1 LYYHENNQNTFISSE
16 GVRGMK
22 YRSIGYLALL
32 CAMLLVSAATA
43 DNIRSGPSG
52 SRALGIDK
60 ITSGYYSSPIYSTL
74 QNYYQSNAGQPQEV
88 SITFDFNSDVLADS
102 WYNEYLAQSI
112 TCTDCGSTQW
122 SHAQGSK
129 TYRYFYSYPHGTS
142 TYYPSDSDTATRG
155 YGSLIVTG
163 PDDANT
169 YYLWYKS
176 KFFATDIQ
184 PGYNM
189 QWNYGGILPV
199 NYEDNIL
206 EGTYSLKVTNN
217 PYNAFDGVIWCG
229 TAVVRE
235 NMTTTVT
242 AIPAM
247 CPFGTC

>member
-1 LYYHENNQNTFISSE
+1 
-16 GVRGMK
+16 MK

-32 CAMLLVSAATA
+32 CAMLLVSVATA

-129 TYRYFYSYPHGTS
+129 TYRYLYSYPHGTS
-142 TYYPSDSDTATRG
+142 TYYPSDSDPAVRG
-155 YGSLIVTG
+155 WGSLIVTG
-163 PDDANT
+163 PDNGNT
-169 YYLWYKS
+169 YYLWIKS
-176 KFFATDIQ
+176 KFFAINIQ
-184 PGYNM
+184 PDYDM
-189 QWNYGGILPV
+189 RWHYGGIVPV
-199 NYEDNIL
+199 FYDKTLL
-206 EGTYSLKVTNN
+206 EGAYSLKLTSG
-217 PYNAFDGVIWCG
+217 FDPNSGIIWCG

-235 NMTTTVT
+235 NMTTTVA
-242 AIPAM
+242 AIPTS